1 MKTLLLFLLTCTATF
16 AQDFLVTPAGLLSKQ
31 DDTKNYFVAS
41 FDGVP
46 ADTLYNHANKYIQD
60 TYNNG
65 AASVMESNDKGT
77 LISFVSNDTFI
88 SKSKRNKNT
97 EEVTYYAT
105 FTTTTEFK
113 DNRVKITYTKIEIY
127 YTDTNNEKHVLLF
140 PSFWDDKGKLLEPQA
155 KKIVE
160 NHFNAFTRLLIRAIK
175 KGNYK
180 PSTSW

>member
-1 MKTLLLFLLTCTATF
+1 MKTLLLLLLTCTATF
-16 AQDFLVTPAGLLSKQ
+16 AQDFVVTRAGLATKE
-31 DDTKNYFVAS
+31 DDTKNYFIAY

-46 ADTLYNHANKYIQD
+46 ADTLYTHANKYIQD

-65 AASVMESNDKGT
+65 TASVMESNEKGT

-88 SKSKRNKNT
+88 SKSKRNKSK

-127 YTDTNNEKHVLLF
+127 YTGLNNEKQVLPF
-140 PSFWDDKGKLLEPQA
+140 TAFWDEKGKLIEPQA

-160 NHFNAFTRLLIRAIK
+160 NHFNAFTRLLIRAIRT
-175 KGNYK
+175 GSYK
-180 PSTSW
+180 PSTDW